1 MTGKGYIL
9 GKTSQ
14 QNIKKVVYEEES
26 DSEPEID
33 ESEYIP
39 EEIEE
44 ETEKQKP
51 EKKQHL

>member
-1 MTGKGYIL
+1 MTGKGDIL

-14 QNIKKVVYEEES
+14 KNIKKVVYEEES